1 MNKLTELWRSPYPMF
16 YQRWKAVVIP
26 STVIFLIL
34 YILQPFGI
42 SRIEEGAFGVA
53 ACSALISAAAS
64 GIFAY
69 LLPALFPTY
78 YKEQNWTLGKHALN
92 VLLMLL
98 LIAVGIWVYQS
109 WLMGMWLDKRLFFLA
124 LFWVMVLAPFPIV
137 FFLLWNRNLQ
147 LTRNLQEATEIN
159 GHLSKRASQEVG
171 TESPED
177 KGLSPEDKE
186 FSPENKEL
194 FSEEVLLFSG
204 GTKDMLEVKAVDFLY
219 AEAEGNYVKV
229 GYCLKGEITRKMLR
243 ATMKQAEEAVVACSF
258 IIRCHRAFL
267 VNVRKVVKVDGNSQG
282 YRLRLEGCGEEIPV
296 SRAYAKEVKA
306 LMENKTMR

>member
-26 STVIFLIL
+26 SVIIFLIL

-42 SRIEEGAFGVA
+42 SRIKEGVFWVVA
-53 ACSALISAAAS
+53 GSALIAAGAS
-64 GIFAY
+64 SIFTY

-78 YKEQNWTLGKHALN
+78 YKEQNWTLGKHVLD

-98 LIAVGIWVYQS
+98 LIAVGIWVYHS

-124 LFWVMVLAPFPIV
+124 LSWVMVLAPFPVV

-147 LTRNLQEATEIN
+147 LTRNLQEAMEIN
-159 GHLSKRASQEVG
+159 CHLSKRASQEVG
-171 TESPED
+171 AES
-177 KGLSPEDKE
+177 KE
-186 FSPENKEL
+186 FSPE
-194 FSEEVLLFSG
+194 EVLVFSG

-229 GYCLKGEITRKMLR
+229 DYRLKGESTRKMLR
-243 ATMKQAEEAVVACSF
+243 ATMKQAEEAVAACPF

-282 YRLRLEGCGEEIPV
+282 YRLRLEGGGEEIPV

-306 LMENKTMR
+306 LIENKIKR